1 MKGSTSGASAIVGSL
16 CQPPERR
23 SIRRREWSRV
33 DVWILESAQA
43 VAVKAADLCAELIQG
58 KPDARLGLATG
69 TTPQALYAELIRR
82 NQRGELSFSRVET
95 FNLDEYLGLGP
106 QHPQSFHHAMRDRF
120 FAHVDIDPA
129 RTHLPAGDAADP
141 AAEAASYEA
150 LIEARGG
157 IDLQILG
164 IGRNGHIGFNEP
176 GSSLGSRTRVK
187 TLSRATLRDNRLGRP
202 DSEAPIMAIT
212 MGIATILDARALL
225 VLATG
230 EAKAAAVAAALEG
243 PLAASCPASAIQ
255 LHPDA
260 TVVLDPGAAADLRL
274 TDYYELVDRARRS
287 LTSRSS

>member
-1 MKGSTSGASAIVGSL
+1 M
-16 CQPPERR
+16 
-23 SIRRREWSRV
+23 

-43 VAVKAADLCAELIQG
+43 VAVKAADICAGLIQS

-69 TTPQALYAELIRR
+69 ATPRALYAELIRR
-82 NQRGELSFSRVET
+82 GQLGGLSFSHIET
-95 FNLDEYLGLGP
+95 FNLDEYLGIDP
-106 QHPQSFHHAMRDRF
+106 QHPQSFHRAMHDCLF
-120 FAHVDIDPA
+120 DHVDIDPVNV
-129 RTHLPAGDAADP
+129 HLPAGDSADP
-141 AAEAASYEA
+141 AAEAAAYEA

-187 TLSRATLRDNRLGRP
+187 TLSRVTVRDNQLGAP
-202 DSEAPIMAIT
+202 AFEAPIMAIT
-212 MGIATILDARALL
+212 MGIGTILDAKALL

-230 EAKAAAVAAALEG
+230 PAKAAAVAAALEG

-260 TVVLDPGAAADLRL
+260 TVLLDPAAAADLRL
-274 TDYYELVDRARRS
+274 TDYYELVDEARRR
-287 LTSRSS
+287 LTSRVRNPPTS

>member
-1 MKGSTSGASAIVGSL
+1 M
-16 CQPPERR
+16 
-23 SIRRREWSRV
+23 
-33 DVWILESAQA
+33 DVWILESAEA
-43 VAVKAADLCAELIQG
+43 VALKAADICAELIQR

-69 TTPQALYAELIRR
+69 ATPKALYAELIRR
-82 NQRGELSFSRVET
+82 NRLGHLSFSRIET

-106 QHPQSFHHAMRDRF
+106 QHPKSFHQAMRESL

-129 RTHLPAGDAADP
+129 NTHLPAGDCEDP
-141 AAEAASYEA
+141 AAEAAAYEA
-150 LIEARGG
+150 LIQARGG

-187 TLSRATLRDNRLGRP
+187 TLSRATVRDNRLGKP
-202 DSEAPIMAIT
+202 DFEAPIMAIT

-260 TVVLDPGAAADLRL
+260 TVVLDPAAAAHLRL
-274 TDYYELVDRARRS
+274 TDYYELVDQARRR
-287 LTSRSS
+287 LASRSG

>member
-1 MKGSTSGASAIVGSL
+1 
-16 CQPPERR
+16 
-23 SIRRREWSRV
+23 V

-43 VAVKAADLCAELIQG
+43 VAVKAAVICSELIRA

-69 TTPQALYAELIRR
+69 STPQALYAELIR
-82 NQRGELSFSRVET
+82 QHHRGQLSFSRIET
-95 FNLDEYLGLGP
+95 FNLDEYLGIGP
-106 QHPQSFHHAMRDRF
+106 QHPRSFHRAMRESL
-120 FAHVDIDPA
+120 FAHIDIDPVN
-129 RTHLPAGDAADP
+129 THLPAGDSADP
-141 AAEAASYEA
+141 AGEAAAYEA

-187 TLSRATLRDNRLGRP
+187 TLSRATARQNQLAKP
-202 DSEAPIMAIT
+202 DFEVPIMAIT

-230 EAKAAAVAAALEG
+230 AAKAAAVAAALEG

-255 LHPDA
+255 LHPKA
-260 TVVLDPGAAADLRL
+260 TVLLDPAAASDLRL
-274 TDYYELVDRARRS
+274 TDYYELVDEARRR
-287 LTSRSS
+287 LTSRGH

>member
-1 MKGSTSGASAIVGSL
+1 M
-16 CQPPERR
+16 
-23 SIRRREWSRV
+23 

-43 VAVKAADLCAELIQG
+43 VAVKAADLCADLIQE

-82 NQRGELSFSRVET
+82 HQLGHLSFSRIET
-95 FNLDEYLGLGP
+95 FNLDEYLGIGP
-106 QHPQSFHHAMRDRF
+106 RHPQSFHRAMRDSL
-120 FAHVDIDPA
+120 FAHVDIDPVN
-129 RTHLPAGDAADP
+129 THLPAGDSADP
-141 AAEAASYEA
+141 VAEAEAYEA
-150 LIEARGG
+150 LIKARGG

-187 TLSRATLRDNRLGRP
+187 TLSHATLRDNQLRKP
-202 DSEAPIMAIT
+202 DFEAPIMAIT
-212 MGIATILDARALL
+212 MGIATILEARALL

-230 EAKAAAVAAALEG
+230 AAKAAAVAAALEG

-260 TVVLDPGAAADLRL
+260 TVVLDPAAAGDLRL
-274 TDYYELVDRARRS
+274 TDYYALVDEARRC
-287 LTSRSS
+287 LTNRRG

>member
-1 MKGSTSGASAIVGSL
+1 M
-16 CQPPERR
+16 
-23 SIRRREWSRV
+23 
-33 DVWILESAQA
+33 DVWILESAEA
-43 VAVKAADLCAELIQG
+43 VAVKAADICAELILR

-69 TTPQALYAELIRR
+69 STPQALYAELIRR
-82 NQRGELSFSRVET
+82 NRLGHLSFARIET

-106 QHPQSFHHAMRDRF
+106 QHPKSFHQAMRESL
-120 FAHVDIDPA
+120 FAHVDIDPGN
-129 RTHLPAGDAADP
+129 THLPAGDCADP
-141 AAEAASYEA
+141 AAEAAGYEA
-150 LIEARGG
+150 LIQARGG

-187 TLSRATLRDNRLGRP
+187 TLSRATVRDNRLGKP
-202 DSEAPIMAIT
+202 DFEQPIMAIT

-230 EAKAAAVAAALEG
+230 EPKAAAVAAALEG

-260 TVVLDPGAAADLRL
+260 TVVLDPAAAAQLRL
-274 TDYYELVDRARRS
+274 TDYYQLVDQARRR
-287 LTSRSS
+287 LASR